1 VTRVAVVIVCLGVGF
16 LLAVP
21 VAIAVAR
28 WPRLDPAAPR
38 VGVAHLVHEV
48 EAHPRVRS
56 ALHRHVDPREVM
68 GAALGVAIVVVI
80 SATAA
85 FGLLL
90 FSVRENLGAARIDNG
105 AGHWAASHA
114 TEHSTAFLRFL
125 TRLGG
130 TEYGLVLLAIVLI
143 IETRR
148 ARNRSVISFLLL
160 TIVGQNLIVNGSKFL
175 IDRARPDI
183 NRLTGF
189 SSSSFPSGHAAQA
202 AAMFAAF
209 ALLLGRRRSRAVR
222 AVLAGLAVWIA
233 VSVAASRVLLGA
245 HWFTDV
251 LAGLAVGWGWFA
263 LVSVAFGGR
272 WLHFGAPVEEAEMIA
287 EKVQPEPERSTG
299 HGQRA
304 GRA

>member
-1 VTRVAVVIVCLGVGF
+1 MAVVIACLGVG
-16 LLAVP
+16 LLAAVP

-28 WPRLDPAAPR
+28 WPRLDPTAPR
-38 VGVAHLVHEV
+38 VDPAHLVHEV

-68 GAALGVAIVVVI
+68 GAVLGVAIVVVI
-80 SATAA
+80 AATAA

-90 FSVRENLGAARIDNG
+90 FMVREHLGAARVDNR
-105 AGHWAASHA
+105 AGRWAASHA
-114 TEHSTAFLRFL
+114 TEHSTEFLRFL

-130 TEYGLVLLAIVLI
+130 TEWGLVLLAFVLVV
-143 IETRR
+143 ETRR
-148 ARNRSVISFLLL
+148 ARNRAVISFLLL
-160 TIVGQNLIVNGSKFL
+160 TVVGQNLIVNGSKFL

-209 ALLLGRRRSRAVR
+209 ALLLGRRRSRTVR

-287 EKVQPEPERSTG
+287 DELENAPERSAG
-299 HGQRA
+299 HRHGA
-304 GRA
+304 GRS